1 MFTEFTLAI
10 LGLVVVLV
18 YSGVKMVPQGYT
30 YTIEYFG
37 RYIRTLQPGL
47 SFIIPMI
54 QRVGHKVNM
63 KEQVVDIEPQ
73 TVITAD
79 NANVTVD
86 GVVFYQIFDAAKSVY
101 EVNDLRRGVLNITM
115 TNLRSVCGSM
125 ELDQLLSKRDE
136 IGDRVLTIV
145 DEATNSWGVKV
156 LRVEIKDIDPP
167 ADLVAAM
174 NLQMTAERR
183 KRAQITEAEGTKQ
196 AAVLKAEGDK
206 VAAFLSAEARER
218 EAQAEAKATEMVS
231 EAVAAGDL
239 QALNYF
245 LGLKYVEAIGGF
257 AESNNQKTIFMPVEM
272 SNLVGTVGG
281 ISELWK
287 EVQQKDTQK

>member
-1 MFTEFTLAI
+1 MFTQFTLAI
-10 LGLVVVLV
+10 LGLVGVLV
-18 YSGVKMVPQGYT
+18 YMGVKMVPQGYA
-30 YTIEYFG
+30 YTVEYFG
-37 RYIRTLQPGL
+37 RYIRTLPPGL
-47 SFIIPMI
+47 SFIFPLI

-63 KEQVVDIEPQ
+63 KEQVVDIDPQ

-86 GVVFYQIFDAAKSVY
+86 GVVFYQVFDAPKSVY
-101 EVNDLRRGVLNITM
+101 EINDLQRGILNITM

-125 ELDQLLSKRDE
+125 ELDELLSKRDE
-136 IGDRVLTIV
+136 IGDRILAIV

-167 ADLVAAM
+167 QDLVNAM

-183 KRAQITEAEGTKQ
+183 KRAQVTEAEGTKQ
-196 AAVLKAEGDK
+196 AAVLKAEGAK
-206 VAAFLSAEARER
+206 IAAVLNAEARER
-218 EAQAEAKATEMVS
+218 EAEAEAKATQMVS
-231 EAVAAGDL
+231 DAVKEGDP

-245 LGLKYVEAIGGF
+245 LGLKYVDALGRF
-257 AESNNQKTIFMPVEM
+257 AESDQQKTIFMPMEM
-272 SNLVGTVGG
+272 SHLVGTVGG

-287 EVQQKDTQK
+287 DLNKDKN

>member
-1 MFTEFTLAI
+1 MFTQFTLAI
-10 LGLVVVLV
+10 LGLVGVLV
-18 YSGVKMVPQGYT
+18 YMGVKMVPQGYT
-30 YTIEYFG
+30 YTVEYFG
-37 RYIRTLQPGL
+37 RYIRTLPPGL
-47 SFIIPMI
+47 SFIFPLI
-54 QRVGHKVNM
+54 QRIGHKVNM
-63 KEQVVDIEPQ
+63 KEQVVDIDPQ

-86 GVVFYQIFDAAKSVY
+86 GVVFYQVFDAPKSVY
-101 EVNDLRRGVLNITM
+101 EINDLQRGILNITM

-125 ELDQLLSKRDE
+125 ELDELLSKRDE
-136 IGDRVLTIV
+136 IGDRILSIV

-167 ADLVAAM
+167 QDLVNAM

-196 AAVLKAEGDK
+196 SAVLKAEGAK
-206 VAAFLSAEARER
+206 IAAVLNAEARER
-218 EAQAEAKATEMVS
+218 EAEAEAKATQMVS
-231 EAVAAGDL
+231 DAVKEGDP

-245 LGLKYVEAIGGF
+245 LGLKYVDALGSF
-257 AESNNQKTIFMPVEM
+257 AESDQQKTIFMPMEM
-272 SNLVGTVGG
+272 SHLVGTVGG

-287 EVQQKDTQK
+287 DLKKD

>member
-30 YTIEYFG
+30 YTIEHFG

-47 SFIIPMI
+47 SFIIPMV

-63 KEQVVDIEPQ
+63 KEQVVDIDPQ
-73 TVITAD
+73 TVITSD

-86 GVVFYQIFDAAKSVY
+86 GVVFYQIFNAAKSVY
-101 EVNDLRRGVLNITM
+101 EVNDLQRGILNITM

-125 ELDQLLSKRDE
+125 ELDELLSKRDE
-136 IGDRVLTIV
+136 IGERVLAIV

-196 AAVLKAEGDK
+196 SVVLKAEGDK

-218 EAQAEAKATEMVS
+218 EAEAEAKATEMVS
-231 EAVAAGDL
+231 AAVASGDP

-245 LGLKYVEAIGGF
+245 LGLKYVEAISGF
-257 AESNNQKTIFMPVEM
+257 AESNNQKTIFMPMEM

-287 EVQQKDTQK
+287 DLKQDSSS

>member
-47 SFIIPMI
+47 SFIIPMV

-101 EVNDLRRGVLNITM
+101 EVNDLQRGVLNITM

-136 IGDRVLTIV
+136 IGDRVLAIV

-196 AAVLKAEGDK
+196 AVVLKAEGDK
-206 VAAFLSAEARER
+206 IAAFLTSEARER

-231 EAVAAGDL
+231 EAVAAGDP

-245 LGLKYVEAIGGF
+245 LGLKYVEAISGF
-257 AESNNQKTIFMPVEM
+257 AESNNQKTIFMPMEM

-287 EVQQKDTQK
+287 DIKQTQSTK

>member
-47 SFIIPMI
+47 SFIVPMI

-136 IGDRVLTIV
+136 IGDRVLAIV

-231 EAVAAGDL
+231 EAVSAGDL

-245 LGLKYVEAIGGF
+245 LGLKYVEAISGF

>member
-1 MFTEFTLAI
+1 MFTQFTLAI
-10 LGLVVVLV
+10 LGLVAVLV

-47 SFIIPMI
+47 SFIIPMV
-54 QRVGHKVNM
+54 QRVGYKVNM
-63 KEQVVDIEPQ
+63 KEQVVDIDPQ

-101 EVNDLRRGVLNITM
+101 EVNDLQRGILNITM

-125 ELDQLLSKRDE
+125 ELDELLSKRDE
-136 IGDRVLTIV
+136 IGDRVLAIV

-196 AAVLKAEGDK
+196 SVVLKAEGDK
-206 VAAFLSAEARER
+206 IAAFLSAEARER
-218 EAQAEAKATEMVS
+218 EAEAEAKATAMVS
-231 EAVAAGDL
+231 EAVAAGDP

-287 EVQQKDTQK
+287 DIKTK

>member
-1 MFTEFTLAI
+1 MFTQFTLAI
-10 LGLVVVLV
+10 LGLVGVLV
-18 YSGVKMVPQGYT
+18 YMGVKMVPQGYT

-37 RYIRTLQPGL
+37 RYIRTLPPGL
-47 SFIIPMI
+47 SLIFPLI

-63 KEQVVDIEPQ
+63 KEQVVDIDPQ

-86 GVVFYQIFDAAKSVY
+86 GVVFYQVFDAPKSVY
-101 EVNDLRRGVLNITM
+101 EINDLQRGILNITM

-125 ELDQLLSKRDE
+125 ELDELLSKRDE
-136 IGDRVLTIV
+136 IGDRILAIV

-167 ADLVAAM
+167 QDLVNAM

-183 KRAQITEAEGTKQ
+183 KRAQVTEAEGTKQ
-196 AAVLKAEGDK
+196 SAILKAEGAK
-206 VAAFLSAEARER
+206 IAAVLNAEARER
-218 EAQAEAKATEMVS
+218 EAEAEAKATQMVS
-231 EAVAAGDL
+231 EAVKEGDP

-245 LGLKYVEAIGGF
+245 LGLKYVDALGRF
-257 AESNNQKTIFMPVEM
+257 ADSDQQKTIFMPMEM
-272 SNLVGTVGG
+272 SHLVGTIGG
-281 ISELWK
+281 VSELWK
-287 EVQQKDTQK
+287 DLKKE

>member
-1 MFTEFTLAI
+1 MFTQFTLAI
-10 LGLVVVLV
+10 LGLVAVLV

-47 SFIIPMI
+47 SFIIPMV
-54 QRVGHKVNM
+54 QRVGYKVNM
-63 KEQVVDIEPQ
+63 KEQVVDIDPQ

-86 GVVFYQIFDAAKSVY
+86 RVVFYQIFDAAKSVY
-101 EVNDLRRGVLNITM
+101 EVNDLQRGILNITM

-125 ELDQLLSKRDE
+125 ELDELLSKRDE
-136 IGDRVLTIV
+136 IGDRVLAIV

-196 AAVLKAEGDK
+196 SVVLKAEGDK
-206 VAAFLSAEARER
+206 IAAFLSAEARER
-218 EAQAEAKATEMVS
+218 EAEAEAKATAMVS
-231 EAVAAGDL
+231 EAVAAGDP

-287 EVQQKDTQK
+287 DIKTK

>member
-1 MFTEFTLAI
+1 MFTQFTLTI
-10 LGLVVVLV
+10 LGLVAVLV

-47 SFIIPMI
+47 SFIIPI
-54 QRVGHKVNM
+54 VQRVGHKVNM
-63 KEQVVDIEPQ
+63 KEQVVDIDPQ

-101 EVNDLRRGVLNITM
+101 EVNDLQRGVLNITM

-136 IGDRVLTIV
+136 IGDRVLAIV

-167 ADLVAAM
+167 AELVTAM
-174 NLQMTAERR
+174 NLQMTAERK

-196 AAVLKAEGDK
+196 ASVLKAEGDK

-218 EAQAEAKATEMVS
+218 EAEAEAKATAMVS
-231 EAVAAGDL
+231 EAVAAGDP

-257 AESNNQKTIFMPVEM
+257 AKSNHQKTIFMPMEM

-287 EVQQKDTQK
+287 DVKKNQSTK